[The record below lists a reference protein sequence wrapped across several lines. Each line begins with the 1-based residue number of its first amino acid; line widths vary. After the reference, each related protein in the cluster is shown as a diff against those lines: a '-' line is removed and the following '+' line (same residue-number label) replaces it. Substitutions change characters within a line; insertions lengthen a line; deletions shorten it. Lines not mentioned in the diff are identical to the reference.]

1 VGGLTDLINLF
12 QAEHP
17 AVEFSLS
24 YIPADELEVAIRE
37 AAVAGEL
44 PSIFL
49 APSPWGP
56 ELGAQGVI
64 LDLSPSVTAEIQ
76 RSLHPLA
83 WSQVA
88 FQNEVLGLP
97 VRMHGNVLYR
107 NRSLAQ
113 IPAASL
119 PDLLETSRRL
129 RGTTSVGA
137 ALDFGYL
144 YTVPQS
150 EACGGGLLSPGSQP
164 AVEGALGLC
173 WLTVLRDLSRAG
185 PVVFNTEEDLQLFL
199 AGGAAWFVGS
209 TELYP
214 LLVRSLGEAN
224 LAVDSWPTYPGTG
237 GRMAGYVWTENA
249 YLSAALQGPD
259 LQAAWSFALRMI
271 SPEAQ
276 LSWSQTA
283 RGAHLPTFAL
293 AEPTEAAVAAMHA
306 AVRSGTA
313 LPLWSL
319 DPIHIEILERAARAV
334 SLQGA
339 DPETAQR
346 RAVEELHV
354 LSQAGDQPGG

>member
-1 VGGLTDLINLF
+1 MGGLTDLINLF

-17 AVEFSLS
+17 SVVFSLS
-24 YIPADELEVAIRE
+24 YIPAGELELAIRE
-37 AAVAGEL
+37 AAAAGEL

-56 ELGAQGVI
+56 ALSAQGAI
-64 LDLSPSVTAEIQ
+64 FDLGPSVTAEIQ

-119 PDLLETSRRL
+119 PDLMETSRRL

-150 EACGGGLLSPGSQP
+150 EACGGGLLSPGSPP
-164 AVEGALGLC
+164 AVEGTLGLC

-185 PVVFNTEEDLQLFL
+185 PVVFNTEEDLQLFQ

-214 LLVRSLGEAN
+214 MLVQSLGEAN

-237 GRMAGYVWTENA
+237 GRLAGYAWTENA
-249 YLSAALQGPD
+249 YLSAALQGAD
-259 LQAAWSFALRMI
+259 LQAAWDFALRMI

-283 RGAHLPTFAL
+283 HGGHLPTFAL
-293 AEPTEAAVAAMHA
+293 AEPTEAAVAGMHA

-319 DPIHIEILERAARAV
+319 DPIHIGILERAARAV

-339 DPETAQR
+339 EPDTAQR
-346 RAVEELHV
+346 RAEEELHV
-354 LSQAGDQPGG
+354 LGEAGDQPGG